1 MDKRLLDLLCCPV
14 SKLPLR
20 QIGREQLRALNQAI
34 DDGRALKVSGEAQTA
49 ALADALI
56 RADGQVIYPI
66 DDGIPV
72 LLAEEGIGTT
82 QFADFPT

>member
-20 QIGREQLRALNQAI
+20 PIGREQLRALNQAI
-34 DDGRALKVSGEAQTA
+34 GAGGVLKVSGEAQA
-49 ALADALI
+49 AVLDDALI

-72 LLAEEGIGTT
+72 LLAEEGIGTA
-82 QFADFPT
+82 QFVDFPQ

>member
-1 MDKRLLDLLCCPV
+1 MDPRLLDLLCCPV

-20 QIGREQLRALNQAI
+20 RIGREQLHALNRAI
-34 DDGRALKVSGEAQTA
+34 DGGGVLKVSGEAQVIT
-49 ALADALI
+49 LADALI
-56 RADGQVIYPI
+56 RADGQVIYPV

-82 QFADFPT
+82 QFADFPQ